1 MAEFAG
7 KSGNSRATAAAERDT
22 SWVGTVRGARCIVG
36 KDNGGHKGME
46 RKTNP
51 PLNFQPAP
59 VGM

>member
-1 MAEFAG
+1 M
-7 KSGNSRATAAAERDT
+7 AERDT
-22 SWVGTVRGARCIVG
+22 SWVGTVRDARCIVG